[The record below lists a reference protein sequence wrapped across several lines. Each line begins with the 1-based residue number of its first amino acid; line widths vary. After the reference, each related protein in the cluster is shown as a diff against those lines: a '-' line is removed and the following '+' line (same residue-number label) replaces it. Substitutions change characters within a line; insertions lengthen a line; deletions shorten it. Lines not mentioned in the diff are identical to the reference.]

1 MTADESTQE
10 KKKKIFIQRGFFFKT
25 ISGPMDHT
33 QKKTEVSK
41 PKRTI

>member
-10 KKKKIFIQRGFFFKT
+10 KKKIFIHRGFFFKT